1 MGLLGRF
8 GSAGVDVKAG
18 AGGGGARVYLPLEE
32 RPNNMFIIVI
42 IIVVVIIILIAMYLF
57 VVPWGAAHGA
67 VAAAERQHGTLSS
80 GAAALL
86 PASPGRAELR
96 SVFIYFNHSI
106 SNIKKSVRVQ
116 RAALSVAANQIIM
129 IMRQLFR
136 LRATLRCAE
145 EQRNSNFFVAKL

>member
-18 AGGGGARVYLPLEE
+18 AGGGARVYLPLEE

>member
-18 AGGGGARVYLPLEE
+18 AGGGPRVYLPLEE